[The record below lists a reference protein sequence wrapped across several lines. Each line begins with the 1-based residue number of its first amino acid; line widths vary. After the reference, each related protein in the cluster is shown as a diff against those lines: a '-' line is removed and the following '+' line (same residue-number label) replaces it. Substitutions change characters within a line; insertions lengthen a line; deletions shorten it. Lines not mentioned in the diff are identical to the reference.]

1 MQMLK
6 NYEEMKE
13 NEKAG
18 KALRPSQ
25 IMEQEQQIGDVDRED
40 DEQQEPLKSLGEFL
54 KDSMF
59 SYKHE
64 FKPIT
69 IDRLKKVLPR
79 IFNPVIES
87 IQATQ
92 ENNRQLKEIQGLI

>member
-6 NYEEMKE
+6 NYEDMKKNE
-13 NEKAG
+13 NASKA
-18 KALRPSQ
+18 
-25 IMEQEQQIGDVDRED
+25 EQEQQIGDVDRED
-40 DEQQEPLKSLGEFL
+40 DDQQDPPKSLGEFL
-54 KDSMF
+54 KESMF
-59 SYKHE
+59 GYKHE

-69 IDRLKKVLPR
+69 IDRLKKVLPK